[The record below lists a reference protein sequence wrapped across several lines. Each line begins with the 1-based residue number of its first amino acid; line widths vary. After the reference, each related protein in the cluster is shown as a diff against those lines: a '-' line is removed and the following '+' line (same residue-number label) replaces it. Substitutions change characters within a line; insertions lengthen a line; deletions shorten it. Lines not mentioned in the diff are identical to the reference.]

1 MNDATLPCL
10 YEMMRAV
17 RAKLLDW
24 SPAIFIGYNSINFDE
39 QHLRQA
45 LFRTLREPYLT
56 NRVATAAPTCFRWF
70 RRRHNLRPNVCQSR

>member
-1 MNDATLPCL
+1 MNDATLPCH

-45 LFRTLREPYLT
+45 LFRTLREP
-56 NRVATAAPTCFRWF
+56 
-70 RRRHNLRPNVCQSR
+70 